1 MGRGRERTPRAR
13 SSGKTLARRCGAV
26 VGSGGNVKT
35 VVEDGRK
42 KEYSDGPEIRQM
54 FIEWWKFVA
63 RKEADF
69 QTQWTIIVSPT
80 YFSFY

>member
-1 MGRGRERTPRAR
+1 
-13 SSGKTLARRCGAV
+13 V
-26 VGSGGNVKT
+26 VGGWGNVKA
-35 VVEDGRK
+35 VVEDGR
-42 KEYSDGPEIRQM
+42 KEYSDGPEIRHM